1 MRKPA
6 KRTYSAVGT
15 AVTSA
20 SNAPPAAKSATGT
33 TDKGGKKRTVKTA
46 ERSAELCFKV
56 TGAFKQTFKQTAK
69 ELGQKKSA
77 LLEKLLTEWRER
89 HPAVTAGAGATAAS
103 GTTPTRRGPDAKAT
117 RKAAASSRR
126 A

>member
-6 KRTYSAVGT
+6 KRTHPAVG
-15 AVTSA
+15 AAATSA
-20 SNAPPAAKSATGT
+20 SKAPPSAKSENGT
-33 TDKGGKKRTVKTA
+33 TDKDGKNRTAKKA

-56 TGAFKQTFKQTAK
+56 TGTFKQTFKQTAK
-69 ELGQKKSA
+69 ELGLKKSA
-77 LLEKLLTEWRER
+77 LLEKLLAEWRER

-103 GTTPTRRGPDAKAT
+103 GTTPPRRARDAKAT
-117 RKAAASSRR
+117 RKAATSSRR